1 MFQVCKLFAS
11 RSQEHSPLQ
20 LNCKSTGVAMYGT
33 SQNAFEVLSNEDG
46 MSSDLEITVTGE
58 DAIEVETEVGT

>member
-1 MFQVCKLFAS
+1 
-11 RSQEHSPLQ
+11 
-20 LNCKSTGVAMYGT
+20 MYGT